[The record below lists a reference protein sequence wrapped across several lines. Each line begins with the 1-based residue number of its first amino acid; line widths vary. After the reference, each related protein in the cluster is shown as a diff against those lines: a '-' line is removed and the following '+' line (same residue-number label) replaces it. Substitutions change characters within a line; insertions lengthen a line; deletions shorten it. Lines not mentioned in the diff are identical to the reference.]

1 MSLSD
6 RLANLPQRRSNRGC
20 VSCEWLATLST
31 ADRRAFDAWITDGKS
46 IAALW
51 DACATNEDNP
61 LQISSTPFRD
71 HIRHHEPLA

>member
-1 MSLSD
+1 MP
-6 RLANLPQRRSNRGC
+6 RRRSNKGC

-71 HIRHHEPLA
+71 HIRHHKPLA